1 MAETFFY
8 PLVQIHSLFFFA
20 EAKYLHPHEQKGF
33 MLSCQSP
40 AMPASPRRS
49 LITAAVTLTLTAPVI
64 SATAAT
70 LSVGPGKAF
79 ATPCQALT
87 RAAAGDVVEID
98 AAGSYA
104 GDVCAFAVDN
114 LTIRGVNGRPK
125 IDAAGRNAAGK
136 GIWVVQG
143 KSNVIE
149 NVEMF
154 GAKVPDLN
162 GAAIR
167 LDGVGL
173 TVRRSYLHDNE
184 NGILTNNDGISDILI
199 ENTEFSHNGHGDGY
213 SHNLYV
219 GKVNSLTFRYNY
231 SHDANVGHNLKSR
244 AKINTIAYNRFS
256 SSGLGQP
263 SYEIDLPNAGTSYV
277 IGNVVQ
283 QPASNQ
289 NSNLLTYGTEGAT
302 NPGQDLY
309 VVNNT
314 FINDY
319 SSGGNFILVGST
331 VTKPALIQ
339 NNIFAGTGT
348 MTNQTLATL
357 KTNYQSLLP
366 AFVDR
371 ANYDLRPAAGAPFI
385 DAASAPGVSAGGVSL
400 VPVNEYRHI
409 ALSQARTV
417 AGQLDIGAYEAA
429 ATVTTT
435 SSTAAPTTTSIV
447 VPTTTSLDTTTSTQ
461 AATTTSKATTT
472 STQAATTTS
481 RASTTTTAA
490 STTTTKAST
499 TTTQGQAASTTT
511 SEPTSTTQASTTT
524 TRASTTT
531 TAASTTTTR
540 ATTTTTLASTT
551 TTWAPVTT
559 TRASTTTTSSTT
571 TSTVKQRRWWG
582 WWR

>member
-1 MAETFFY
+1 VNLFPPSPFVFF
-8 PLVQIHSLFFFA
+8 LLGRKIFFNHTNKKVHMSICKSTA
-20 EAKYLHPHEQKGF
+20 
-33 MLSCQSP
+33 SP
-40 AMPASPRRS
+40 ALPRPS
-49 LITAAVTLTLTAPVI
+49 LIAAAVTFALAAPLTNA
-64 SATAAT
+64 SAAI
-70 LSVGPGKAF
+70 LSVGPGKTF

-98 AAGSYA
+98 AAGSYV

-125 IDAAGRNAAGK
+125 IDAAGKNAAGK

-143 KSNVIE
+143 KANVIE

-154 GAKVPDLN
+154 GAKVADRN

-173 TVRRSYLHDNE
+173 TMRGSYLHDNE

-199 ENTEFSHNGHGDGY
+199 ENTEFSHNGYGDGY

-219 GKVNSLTFRYNY
+219 GHVNSLTFRYNY
-231 SHDANVGHNLKSR
+231 SHDANIGHNLKSR
-244 AKINTIAYNRFS
+244 ANTNTITYNRFS

-283 QPASNQ
+283 QPANNQ

-302 NPGQDLY
+302 NSGQDLY
-309 VVNNT
+309 VLNNT

-319 SSGGNFILVGST
+319 SSGGNFILVGGT
-331 VTKPALIQ
+331 VTAPVLIQ

-348 MTNQTLATL
+348 VTNQALATQ

-371 ANYDLRPAAGAPFI
+371 ANFDLRPAAGAPFI
-385 DAASAPGVSAGGVSL
+385 NAGSAPGVSAAGVSL
-400 VPVNEYRHI
+400 VPVSEYRHV
-409 ALSQARTV
+409 ASSQTRAV
-417 AGQLDIGAYEAA
+417 ADQIDIGAYEAA
-429 ATVTTT
+429 AVATTT
-435 SSTAAPTTTSIV
+435 TSTAAP
-447 VPTTTSLDTTTSTQ
+447 
-461 AATTTSKATTT
+461 
-472 STQAATTTS
+472 
-481 RASTTTTAA
+481 
-490 STTTTKAST
+490 
-499 TTTQGQAASTTT
+499 
-511 SEPTSTTQASTTT
+511 
-524 TRASTTT
+524 
-531 TAASTTTTR
+531 TTTTR
-540 ATTTTTLASTT
+540 ATTTSTQATT
-551 TTWAPVTT
+551 TTLLPVNTTTQAATTTTKAATTTTQATTTT
-559 TRASTTTTSSTT
+559 TRAATTTTVPATTTTTKAPTTTTRAATTTTRTATTTTRAATTTTSTLRQTTTSTSTTSTSSTT
-571 TSTVKQRRWWG
+571 TTTAKPKRRWT

>member
-1 MAETFFY
+1 MNKKVRMFSC
-8 PLVQIHSLFFFA
+8 HSAALPT
-20 EAKYLHPHEQKGF
+20 L
-33 MLSCQSP
+33 
-40 AMPASPRRS
+40 PRRS
-49 LITAAVTLTLTAPVI
+49 MIATAVTFALAAPAI
-64 SATAAT
+64 HASAAT
-70 LSVGPGKAF
+70 LSVGPGKAY
-79 ATPCQALT
+79 AMPCQALT

-125 IDAAGRNAAGK
+125 IDAAGRYAAGK
-136 GIWVVQG
+136 GTWVVQG

-154 GAKVPDLN
+154 GAKVPDRN

-167 LDGVGL
+167 LDGIHL
-173 TVRRSYLHDNE
+173 TLRGSYLHDNE
-184 NGILTNNDGISDILI
+184 NGILTSNDGISDIVI
-199 ENTEFSHNGHGDGY
+199 ENTEFSRNGYGDGY

-219 GKVNSLTFRYNY
+219 GHVNSLTFRYNY

-244 AKINTIAYNRFS
+244 AKLNTITYNRFS
-256 SSGLGQP
+256 SSGQGQP

-283 QPASNQ
+283 QPANNG

-331 VTKPALIQ
+331 VTTPVLIQ

-371 ANYDLRPAAGAPFI
+371 ANYDLRPASGAPFI
-385 DAASAPGVSAGGVSL
+385 NAGSAPGTSASGVSL
-400 VPVNEYRHI
+400 VPVNEYRHV
-409 ALSQARTV
+409 ASAQVRPV

-429 ATVTTT
+429 ASVTTT
-435 SSTAAPTTTSIV
+435 TVVTGAPTTTTRAS
-447 VPTTTSLDTTTSTQ
+447 TTSTQ
-461 AATTTSKATTT
+461 ASTTTTKAPTTTTQVTTTTSPAQS
-472 STQAATTTS
+472 STQATTTTS
-481 RASTTTTAA
+481 RASTTTTQAA
-490 STTTTKAST
+490 STSTTKAST
-499 TTTQGQAASTTT
+499 TTTRRSTTTTKAATTSTKASTTST
-511 SEPTSTTQASTTT
+511 KASTTSTKAATTT

-531 TAASTTTTR
+531 TRAASTTTR
-540 ATTTTTLASTT
+540 AATTTTKAS
-551 TTWAPVTT
+551 
-559 TRASTTTTSSTT
+559 STTTSSTT
-571 TSTVKQRRWWG
+571 TSTAYTNPRPWWRWW
-582 WWR
+582 R